1 VSSVGGSNAGSDT
14 PKERESERHALR
26 CIDKYRPTDN
36 DQAMKRI
43 VLIVPAVAIVFVL
56 TPSAGSV
63 TAPALARVVHCGEVL
78 TVDTRV
84 DNDLACPTPVALEI
98 GADGVDLDLQG
109 HTIEA
114 VTFFDENGGIHE
126 DGEGLRTDGYHDVS
140 VENGTLIGNSS
151 LGFGVRAFGAERL
164 SLRRLSI
171 MGYASLYVS
180 GDGARIVDV
189 TARGF
194 GTNISSSGATID
206 GLTAYTELDVFGQAV
221 EVTNGDF
228 RSFSGFHVDDSSL
241 HHNILTE
248 GFFSGNGNSILRNQG
263 GEWVLVG
270 GGGNT
275 VRGNRIP
282 LGLSLSSGF
291 SGNLIRNNLLSSG
304 DAWYLPPD
312 GIFVA
317 AGAAN
322 NVLVSNSAS
331 GSADDGIDVEEP
343 STTLAGNR
351 AFDNGDFGIEAVAG
365 AIDGGGNRAWDNG
378 NPLQCLNVDCR

>member
-1 VSSVGGSNAGSDT
+1 M
-14 PKERESERHALR
+14 
-26 CIDKYRPTDN
+26 YRLTDD

-43 VLIVPAVAIVFVL
+43 VLIVPAVVIVLVL
-56 TPSAGSV
+56 TPSASSV
-63 TAPALARVVHCGEVL
+63 TAPALSARSATAPALARVVQCGEVL

-84 DNDLACPTPVALEI
+84 DNDLVCPTPVALEI
-98 GADGVDLDLQG
+98 GADGVDVDLQG

-114 VTFFDENGGIHE
+114 VTFWDENGNIYE
-126 DGEGLRTDGYHDVS
+126 EGEGLRTDGYDDVS
-140 VENGTLIGNSS
+140 VENGTLIGNGS
-151 LGFGVRAFGAERL
+151 LGFGLRAFGAERL

-171 MGYASLYVS
+171 SGYASLYVS
-180 GDGARIVDV
+180 GGGARIVDV

-221 EVTNGDF
+221 EVTDGDF

-241 HHNILTE
+241 HHNLLTE
-248 GFFSGNGNSILRNQG
+248 AFFSGNGNSILRNQG
-263 GEWVLVG
+263 GFWFMVG

-282 LGLSLSSGF
+282 LGLSLSAGF
-291 SGNLIRNNLLSSG
+291 SGNLIRNNVVSSG
-304 DAWYLPPD
+304 HAWYSLPD

-317 AGAAN
+317 AGAAD
-322 NVLVSNSAS
+322 NVLLSNSAS

-351 AFDNGDFGIEAVAG
+351 AFGNGDFGIEAVVG
-365 AIDGGGNRAWDNG
+365 VIDGGGNRAWDNG

>member
-1 VSSVGGSNAGSDT
+1 
-14 PKERESERHALR
+14 
-26 CIDKYRPTDN
+26 
-36 DQAMKRI
+36 MKRI
-43 VLIVPAVAIVFVL
+43 VLIVPAVVIVLVL
-56 TPSAGSV
+56 TPSASSV
-63 TAPALARVVHCGEVL
+63 TAPALSASSATAPALARVVQCGEVL

-84 DNDLACPTPVALEI
+84 DNDLVCPTPVALEI

-114 VTFFDENGGIHE
+114 ITFFDENGNIYE
-126 DGEGLRTDGYHDVS
+126 EGEGLRIDGNDDVS
-140 VENGTLIGNSS
+140 VSNGTIIGNGTLGY
-151 LGFGVRAFGAERL
+151 GVRAFGAERL
-164 SLRRLSI
+164 SLRRLSTS
-171 MGYASLYVS
+171 GYGSLYTS
-180 GDGARIVDV
+180 GDGDRIVDV

-194 GTNISSSGATID
+194 SSNISSSGATID
-206 GLTAYTELDVFGQAV
+206 GLTTYTELDVFGQAV
-221 EVTNGDF
+221 EVTDGDF
-228 RSFSGFHVDDSSL
+228 RSLTYFHVDGSSL
-241 HHNILTE
+241 HHNVLPHGWLI
-248 GFFSGNGNSILRNQG
+248 SGSANSILHNQG
-263 GEWVLVG
+263 GGWFLVA

-282 LGLSLSSGF
+282 LGLSVRPGF
-291 SGNLIRNNLLSSG
+291 SGNLIRNNVVSSG

-322 NVLVSNSAS
+322 NVLLSNSAS

-351 AFDNGDFGIEAVAG
+351 AFGNGDFGIEAVVG
-365 AIDGGGNRAWDNG
+365 VIDGGGNRAWDNG